1 MFKTFFFWRSY
12 QFPLM
17 FGLLLSCQTLITAY
31 NQVHC
36 LCLCGGGGGG
46 GGGECGGQHFGI
58 FVTYI

>member
-1 MFKTFFFWRSY
+1 
-12 QFPLM
+12 M